1 MAERGI
7 IIDACSIINFYASEF
22 FDSILS
28 SFETQCCIVTQVSE
42 ESLFIRTPPDS
53 QSKFDYKPIALQD
66 YVQLGKLKLV
76 KLETETEKKV
86 FIKLAQ
92 RLDDGEAATIALAI
106 KREMK
111 VVTDD
116 KKAIQ
121 IFYEEASNIEI
132 LTTLDVMKFW
142 YENSSVND
150 EDIKLA
156 LSNIR
161 VYANYL
167 PSRNHHL
174 FQWWLSRLM

>member
-1 MAERGI
+1 MTERGI
-7 IIDACSIINFYASEF
+7 ILDACSLINFYASEF

-28 SFETQCCIVTQVSE
+28 SFKNQCCIVDQVND
-42 ESLFIRTPPDS
+42 ESLFIRNPTDLP
-53 QSKFDYKPIALQD
+53 SKYYYKPIELQD
-66 YVQLGKLKLV
+66 SIQLGKLKLI
-76 KLETETEKKV
+76 KLETENEKKV

-106 KREMK
+106 EREMK

-121 IFYEEASNIEI
+121 IFCEEVPNIEI
-132 LTTLDVMKFW
+132 LTTLDVIKFW
-142 YENSSVND
+142 YESSSIND
-150 EDIKLA
+150 EDVKLA

-167 PSRNHHL
+167 PTRNHQL
-174 FQWWLSRLM
+174 FQWWSSRLM